1 MKEEELIKKLESVK
15 LPSIELQSHRRR
27 LRMALLNADYLQRR
41 PGVTILDLAKSK
53 VKGGIDTMIR
63 GLVSRQPVWKT
74 AVAGVL
80 AIALIAGL
88 VIALP
93 LLTKQ
98 SPVALAAEIA
108 KNSPEVQAALG
119 SEEIKAVR
127 VLEIVDQKGTVL
139 VQAEMVLVA
148 AKVDLETKEVIEVYD
163 VLYDVPVPELTAA
176 DEQKAINIA
185 KADPELQELF
195 KQGATISKIQPTRAL
210 IFKEVVDPDGEII
223 YEGLVSTDL
232 MVMIYLTLGE
242 EVWQAQI
249 DLAGERVLAV
259 HRLPGWD
266 FDELRKQWERRES

>member
-15 LPSIELQSHRRR
+15 LPSIETQSHRRR
-27 LRMALLNADYLQRR
+27 LKMALLNADYLQRR
-41 PGVTILDLAKSK
+41 PRVTTLGLAKSR
-53 VKGGIDTMIR
+53 VKGGIEMIR

-74 AVAGVL
+74 AVAGML
-80 AIALIAGL
+80 AVALIAGL

-108 KNSPEVQAALG
+108 KNSPEIQAALG

-127 VLEIVDQKGTVL
+127 VLEIGDQKGTVL
-139 VQAEMVLVA
+139 VRTEMVLVA

-210 IFKEVVDPDGEII
+210 IFREVVDPDGEII

-232 MVMIYLTLGE
+232 MVKIYLTLGE

-259 HRLPGWD
+259 HRLPDWD
-266 FDELRKQWERRES
+266 FEEMYEIWEREVES